1 MMKRTLSTGLLAALV
16 LSLTLGLSGCRD
28 TFSLPRAKEPRS
40 TAIASVLGVDRPEEA
55 IKVFA
60 ISQGRKDQPPR
71 CYVGEGPSFSEA
83 RLQTRDQGTETV
95 SYAHVGHIIV
105 SERAA
110 AEQLERLLQYS
121 LQNGEQSME
130 SNLWLLREAEMS
142 QVFSGELDISK
153 RLDTLKTSGEAGTS
167 LPPCTLRE
175 TAARLADDGV
185 ALIPALRWTGSDLVL
200 AGYAIC
206 KKDTVVGYLE
216 EDFADMTAIL
226 SGRSLFWNLQVKAED
241 GRDGTVQL
249 HSGGCKVYPVRDQN
263 QLLGLSLVCDVEGQL
278 LEVRS
283 QDEVSDLTGQVE
295 RKVAGDLGKT
305 AALLQELD
313 VDGAGLRRQAG
324 LRDLRFWTDL
334 SEQWDAVYGSLGL
347 EVTVRARLTSGA

>member
-1 MMKRTLSTGLLAALV
+1 MKRMLSAGLLSALI
-16 LSLTLGLSGCRD
+16 LSLIVGLSGCRD

-40 TAIASVLGVDRPEEA
+40 TSIASVLGVDRPEEA
-55 IKVFA
+55 IRVFA

-83 RLQTRDQGTETV
+83 RLKTRDQGTETV
-95 SYAHVGHIIV
+95 SYAHVGHIVI

-110 AEQLERLLQYS
+110 AEQLERLLHYS

-130 SNLWLLREAEMS
+130 SNLWLLREADMS
-142 QVFSGELDISK
+142 QVFSGDLDISK

-185 ALIPALRWTGSDLVL
+185 ALIPALRWTGSDLTL

-206 KKDTVVGYLE
+206 KKGALVGFLE

-226 SGRSLFWNLQVKAED
+226 SGRSLFWNVQVRAQD
-241 GRDGTVQL
+241 GQVGTVQL
-249 HSGGCKVYPVRDQN
+249 HSGGCKVYPVAN
-263 QLLGLSLVCDVEGQL
+263 QGQLRGLSLVCHVEGQL
-278 LEVRS
+278 LGL
-283 QDEVSDLTGQVE
+283 QDQDQVPDLTGQVE
-295 RKVAGDLGKT
+295 RQVAGSLGQT
-305 AALLQELD
+305 AALLQGLQ

-324 LRDLRFWTDL
+324 LGAIPFWTKL
-334 SEQWDAVYGSLGL
+334 SQQWDAAYGSLGL
-347 EVTVRARLTSGA
+347 DVTVKARLAGGT